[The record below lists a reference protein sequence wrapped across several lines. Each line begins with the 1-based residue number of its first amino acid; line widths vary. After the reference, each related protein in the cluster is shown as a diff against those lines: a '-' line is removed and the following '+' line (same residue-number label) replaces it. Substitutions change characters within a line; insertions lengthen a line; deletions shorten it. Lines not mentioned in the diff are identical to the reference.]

1 MGSAL
6 RKWHFPAVVLGLCEF
21 TERLHPVLETALW
34 SSRGA
39 EGGTWQCCPPQRQA
53 QCHPR
58 AALHQHPLCADD
70 LRLKPYPRSSSAP
83 RKYLPRSSRDAYE
96 HYLSSELL
104 MTLVCAF
111 TSTSDFFCARSK
123 QCWFW
128 RGKKGEQR
136 CCAVLCAR
144 ACREVGDFST
154 PPTLSPSKIHAAVY
168 ILPAETPSQLSPGNS
183 CWYCHGTIFPLFVV
197 VMVVSGTAIS
207 TAPAALRSP
216 ASCCPALLL
225 RTPSV
230 GANICI
236 PHDPLCMQ

>member
-1 MGSAL
+1 
-6 RKWHFPAVVLGLCEF
+6 
-21 TERLHPVLETALW
+21 
-34 SSRGA
+34 
-39 EGGTWQCCPPQRQA
+39 
-53 QCHPR
+53 
-58 AALHQHPLCADD
+58 
-70 LRLKPYPRSSSAP
+70 
-83 RKYLPRSSRDAYE
+83 
-96 HYLSSELL
+96 

-216 ASCCPALLL
+216 ASCCPAPLL

-236 PHDPLCMQ
+236 PHDPTLHAIILHGAVGLHCLSSVLGWAGAPWGSSGSGMEWSSLQEGWAGLGCTVPALRFSGSRSCWTPPFLVSC